1 MFMDIDQA
9 PIRQQELVHEA
20 RKRHLQRR
28 LRANRKQSLGTRPQA
43 DSSPTATGVIETKQL
58 RAAFMK
64 LQPGNE
70 RPAWS
75 MNALALRLLGQRR
88 SSYGKTPR

>member
-1 MFMDIDQA
+1 MFIDIDQA
-9 PIRQQELVHEA
+9 LIRQQELVHEA

-43 DSSPTATGVIETKQL
+43 ESSPTATGVIEINQQ
-58 RAAFMK
+58 RAALMK

-75 MNALALRLLGQRR
+75 MRALALRLLGQRT
-88 SSYGKTPR
+88 SSYGNTPR